1 MRFWLIALAAGIACG
16 PLAGCK
22 TLRGLNSCNKPQP
35 YQGAGSVAPL
45 KVPAGMDGFDTSGAL
60 KLPAL
65 NEPPPPRR
73 ALKDPC
79 LDAPPSFKVAT
90 PPPAPQA

>member
-1 MRFWLIALAAGIACG
+1 MRFWLIAFAAALLCG

-45 KVPAGMDGFDTSGAL
+45 KVPPGLDAFDSSGAL
-60 KLPAL
+60 KLPTL
-65 NEPPPPRR
+65 NEPDPPKRSPH
-73 ALKDPC
+73 DPC
-79 LDAPPSFKVAT
+79 LDAPPSFKVAA
-90 PPPAPQA
+90 PAPQA